1 MTVTF
6 PALRRYSA
14 RIPAESA
21 LAVISASR
29 SAMRMAE
36 GSSCFRLLKLD
47 VKCTSALSPNAPLVQ
62 PP

>member
-1 MTVTF
+1 MILTS
-6 PALRRYSA
+6 PALKRYSA

-21 LAVISASR
+21 LDVISASR
-29 SAMRMAE
+29 SAMRMDE

-47 VKCTSALSPNAPLVQ
+47 VKCTSALSLKAPLVQ